1 MVSRFNEFP
10 ETKVTLDQFIGCI
23 GEDYNI
29 VEKSMAEKFIIPEFE
44 SFTAKI
50 KDMYQECKKNESG
63 RVADYIPELANAPPD
78 NWGVSVCSID
88 G

>member
-1 MVSRFNEFP
+1 
-10 ETKVTLDQFIGCI
+10 
-23 GEDYNI
+23 
-29 VEKSMAEKFIIPEFE
+29 MAEKFIITEFE
-44 SFTAKI
+44 AFSAI
-50 KDMYQECKKNESG
+50 KDIYEECKKNESG

>member
-1 MVSRFNEFP
+1 MISRFNDFP
-10 ETKVTLDQFIGCI
+10 ETKVTMDQFIQCI
-23 GEDYNI
+23 GDDYNI

-44 SFTAKI
+44 AFSANI
-50 KDMYQECKKNESG
+50 KDIYEECKKNESG